1 MTLPRPRLILGLI
14 ATLPNSDRVL
24 TRLNVMSPV
33 RDDRSVTSILLAP
46 KLPAMRED
54 MLAVLIF
61 AVLMLN
67 EDA

>member
-1 MTLPRPRLILGLI
+1 
-14 ATLPNSDRVL
+14 
-24 TRLNVMSPV
+24 MSPV